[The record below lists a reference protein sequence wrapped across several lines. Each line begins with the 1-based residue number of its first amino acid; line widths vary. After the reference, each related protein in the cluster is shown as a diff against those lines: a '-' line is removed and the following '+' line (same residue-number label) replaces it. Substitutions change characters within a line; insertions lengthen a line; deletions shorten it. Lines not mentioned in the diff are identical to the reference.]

1 MKFDEFIK
9 RSQSVQVVLNAADM
23 KEIFLQMVDEKMSS
37 SYTDAVNED
46 SFLSPDEVA
55 KMFKVSKVTLWRW
68 ATKDILTPIKIGKK
82 VYYRMTDLEKLIKK

>member
-1 MKFDEFIK
+1 MKIEEFLK
-9 RSQSVQVVLNAADM
+9 KSESVQVVLNAADM

-37 SYTDAVNED
+37 PSTDAVNED

-68 ATKDILTPIKIGKK
+68 ATKGILTPIKIGKK
-82 VYYRMTDLEKLIKK
+82 VYYRMTDLEKLIK